1 MKLWFTKGIWKRR
14 NVENKIEQLSFS
26 DIKKIA
32 VIRHAAL
39 GDMVLTRSFL
49 IEARKAFPNAK
60 ITLSIVSNYTRGT
73 PEDLVDRVHIVHGS
87 DQKDVPLKNQ
97 YKRIKELGPQDII
110 FDLASSSRSTMT
122 CLFNQAT
129 LKIGFPYRK
138 IQAQLLFDIAVPR
151 SDLIFEGC
159 NMMSMLDAF
168 GIKTSYPHQY
178 NMPGEP
184 LQRSKPYLIYFIGA
198 STPTRIWPADRFTD
212 LLRQMS
218 QDYPDHEHLVL
229 EGINEW
235 ETADKIL
242 APLQNIDN
250 IGVINAN
257 TIDDTVSLLKGA
269 NLVVSNDTGIRH
281 LAIVSETP
289 TVGIMAT
296 DPYRYWP
303 RFDIHDIAMSNE
315 EGPASVEQ
323 VRNCCINVLA
333 KTLIPM
339 D

>member
-1 MKLWFTKGIWKRR
+1 MKLWFTKGIWKRA
-14 NVENKIEQLSFS
+14 NVENKIKHLSFS

-32 VIRHAAL
+32 IIRHAAL

-49 IEARKAFPNAK
+49 VEARRAFPNAN
-60 ITLSIVSNYTRGT
+60 ITLSIISNYTRGT
-73 PEDLVDRVHIVHGS
+73 PEDLVDHIHIAHGS
-87 DQKDVPLKNQ
+87 DQKNISIKNR
-97 YKRIKELGPQDII
+97 YRRFKELGPQDII
-110 FDLASSSRSTMT
+110 FDLASSNRSAMT
-122 CLFNQAT
+122 CLFNKAI

-138 IQAQLLFDIAVPR
+138 IQAQLLYDIAIPR
-151 SDLIFEGC
+151 SDLTFEGC

-178 NMPGEP
+178 KMPGEP
-184 LQRSKPYLIYFIGA
+184 LRRARPYVIYFIGA
-198 STPTRIWPADRFTD
+198 STPARIWPTDRFTE
-212 LLRQMS
+212 LLSLMS
-218 QDYPDHEHLVL
+218 KVYTTHDHLVL

-242 APLQNIDN
+242 APLKNINNID
-250 IGVINAN
+250 VINAN

-269 NLVVSNDTGIRH
+269 SLVVSNDTGIRH

-303 RFDIHDIAMSNE
+303 RFDIHDIAMSDEN
-315 EGPASVEQ
+315 GPASVEQ
-323 VRNCCINVLA
+323 VKDCCINILS
-333 KTLIPM
+333 KTRTAIN
-339 D
+339 